1 MKKTAFQEVPED
13 KLKQIIDAQQLYA
26 SYRSAFEEA
35 KKYQAR
41 LTWEKSGGTD
51 YLISTRHD
59 RGVRQRKSLGP
70 RSDKTEEIHR
80 IHTERSEASRQRLS
94 SLTAKLDKQSKIN
107 RALRLGDV
115 PPPVTKVLAQIEAA
129 GLARKIITIGTN
141 AMYAYA
147 TAASVTFADAII
159 ATQDLDLLWDSRS
172 TLKIV
177 SPDPKGLLGIIQ
189 RADASFGKMEDRP
202 FTLMNNDGYQVD
214 LIKRNEGYQNS
225 EPGQVWANAEDFWA
239 VKVHNMDWLLSAPKF
254 EQVVISSSGDMA
266 TMTTVDPRAFGLF
279 KLWLSEQSDREAGK
293 RRRDYLQ
300 ATAVL
305 SLVEAWMPHLSLDDI
320 KPIPEWIRARARDL

>member
-1 MKKTAFQEVPED
+1 
-13 KLKQIIDAQQLYA
+13 
-26 SYRSAFEEA
+26 
-35 KKYQAR
+35 
-41 LTWEKSGGTD
+41 
-51 YLISTRHD
+51 
-59 RGVRQRKSLGP
+59 
-70 RSDKTEEIHR
+70 
-80 IHTERSEASRQRLS
+80 
-94 SLTAKLDKQSKIN
+94 
-107 RALRLGDV
+107 
-115 PPPVTKVLAQIEAA
+115 
-129 GLARKIITIGTN
+129 
-141 AMYAYA
+141 
-147 TAASVTFADAII
+147 
-159 ATQDLDLLWDSRS
+159 
-172 TLKIV
+172 
-177 SPDPKGLLGIIQ
+177 
-189 RADASFGKMEDRP
+189 MEDRP

-305 SLVEAWMPHLSLDDI
+305 NLVEAWMPHLSLDDI